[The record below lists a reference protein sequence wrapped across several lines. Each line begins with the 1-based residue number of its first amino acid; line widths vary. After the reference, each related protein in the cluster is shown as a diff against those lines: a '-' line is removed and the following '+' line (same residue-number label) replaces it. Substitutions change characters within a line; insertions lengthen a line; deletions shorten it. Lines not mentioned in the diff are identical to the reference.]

1 MIQRLLNYLA
11 NWNIALRKNSSI
23 LFQVTGLFLLS
34 LIITVFLVSSEN
46 FLLRQQSLATL
57 SSEIFDNQNILFR
70 KIRDNVF
77 ERMEYYAFDADPG
90 KPSIWRL
97 RGRRSP
103 VEAIQSSVPR
113 RIEIAIGPQY
123 RRLVENGTLHNMAI
137 ISLSGE
143 IIFDFAPAIGQSFMQ
158 PGLAQQL
165 SASSFKRATE
175 RGFIQSGPNIQQ
187 FIVFPIYANAT
198 PLAYV
203 YYGRDF
209 QSLATAFEQDSDS
222 LIITAAKDIV
232 SDAQSASLD
241 NLNRLLDLREPGF
254 AELNGKTHAIAPF
267 SLDVAGSEFTTI
279 YFAKNIDVAV
289 TEGEAFF
296 YQALIL
302 SAAFLALSGLVLFF
316 LLRSRLRPLGDAI
329 EVLDDLAKG
338 NLEAQIEK
346 KRDDEIGKI
355 ADALNVFKARIHAFN
370 TLQRDAREKKISQ
383 QAEILS
389 QTQALAQLLPES
401 RRQSMDGTIVELE
414 TEIEKSKASKAQY
427 GFAVDEDDVSG
438 LFAKSFSSLSRELS
452 AQYDELDNLV
462 KERTQEL
469 EIARDKANA
478 ASDTKSKFLANMSH
492 ELRTPL
498 NAIIGYSEMIT
509 EEAEDEGYDWLIEDA
524 KKIKDS
530 ATHQLQL
537 INDILDHSKIEAGK
551 LELYVS
557 DYDLVEA
564 LAFIKNVSQPL
575 ADKNNNQLHFEFDEQ
590 LGTMHSDETRLRQ
603 TLLNLLSNA
612 CKFTKEGDVWFIV
625 KNQTVDDQEW
635 VSFAV
640 KDSGIGMTA
649 DQVAGIFEEFTQAE
663 SGTAAKFGGTGLGL
677 SITKKLVEMMG
688 GTIEVRS
695 EPGVGSTFEML
706 LPRVLPAD

>member
-1 MIQRLLNYLA
+1 
-11 NWNIALRKNSSI
+11 
-23 LFQVTGLFLLS
+23 
-34 LIITVFLVSSEN
+34 
-46 FLLRQQSLATL
+46 
-57 SSEIFDNQNILFR
+57 
-70 KIRDNVF
+70 
-77 ERMEYYAFDADPG
+77 MEYYAFDADPG

-103 VEAIQSSVPR
+103 VEAIKSAVPR
-113 RIEIAIGPQY
+113 RIEIAIEPQY
-123 RRLVENGTLHNMAI
+123 QRLVENGTLHNMTI
-137 ISLSGE
+137 ISLTGE
-143 IIFDFAPAIGQSFMQ
+143 IIFDFSASAEESFMQ
-158 PGLAQQL
+158 PELAKQL
-165 SASSFKRATE
+165 SISSFKKATE
-175 RGFIQSGPNIQQ
+175 RGFIESGASIQQ
-187 FIVFPIYANAT
+187 FIIFPIYANAT

-209 QSLATAFEQDSDS
+209 RSLATAFEQDSDS
-222 LIITAAKDIV
+222 LIIAASKQSNPSAQGEEG
-232 SDAQSASLD
+232 SDLASLL
-241 NLNRLLDLREPGF
+241 NLNEPGF
-254 AELNGKTHAIAPF
+254 AKLKGKTHAVAPL
-267 SLDVAGSEFTTI
+267 SLDVGNGQSTTI
-279 YFAKNIDVAV
+279 YFAKNIDAAV

-302 SAAFLALSGLVLFF
+302 SAAFLALSGLVLFL

-355 ADALNVFKARIHAFN
+355 ADALKVFKARINAFN
-370 TLQRDAREKKISQ
+370 DLQRNARDKKISQ

-401 RRQSMDGTIVELE
+401 RRQSMDGTIIELE
-414 TEIEKSKASKAQY
+414 TEIEKSKTSKAQY
-427 GFAVDEDDVSG
+427 GFAVEEDDVSG

-498 NAIIGYSEMIT
+498 NAIIGYSEMIS
-509 EEAEDEGYDWLIEDA
+509 EEAEEEGHDWLIEDA

-557 DYDLVEA
+557 DYDLEEA

-575 ADKNNNQLHFEFDEQ
+575 ATKNSNQLHYDFDES
-590 LGTMHSDETRLRQ
+590 LGVMHSDETRLRQ

-612 CKFTKEGDVWFIV
+612 CKFTKEGDVWFTV
-625 KNQTVDDQEW
+625 KSRTVNDQEW

-640 KDSGIGMTA
+640 KDSGIGMTE
-649 DQVAGIFEEFTQAE
+649 DQVASIFEEFTQAE

-677 SITKKLVEMMG
+677 SITKKLIEMMG
-688 GTIEVRS
+688 GTIQVHS
-695 EPGVGSTFEML
+695 QPGAGSTFEML
-706 LPRVLPAD
+706 LPRVLDAG

>member
-1 MIQRLLNYLA
+1 
-11 NWNIALRKNSSI
+11 
-23 LFQVTGLFLLS
+23 
-34 LIITVFLVSSEN
+34 
-46 FLLRQQSLATL
+46 
-57 SSEIFDNQNILFR
+57 
-70 KIRDNVF
+70 
-77 ERMEYYAFDADPG
+77 
-90 KPSIWRL
+90 
-97 RGRRSP
+97 
-103 VEAIQSSVPR
+103 
-113 RIEIAIGPQY
+113 
-123 RRLVENGTLHNMAI
+123 
-137 ISLSGE
+137 
-143 IIFDFAPAIGQSFMQ
+143 MQ
-158 PGLAQQL
+158 PELAKQL
-165 SASSFKRATE
+165 SISSFKNATE
-175 RGFIQSGPNIQQ
+175 RGFIASGASIQQ
-187 FIVFPIYANAT
+187 FIIFPIYANAT

-222 LIITAAKDIV
+222 LIIAA
-232 SDAQSASLD
+232 SEESNPSAQGQEGSGLASLL
-241 NLNRLLDLREPGF
+241 NLNEPGF
-254 AELNGKTHAIAPF
+254 AKLNRQNPRRRSFLSGCWQRTVHDDLLCK
-267 SLDVAGSEFTTI
+267 
-279 YFAKNIDVAV
+279 KNIDAAV

-302 SAAFLALSGLVLFF
+302 SAAFLALSGLVLFL

-355 ADALNVFKARIHAFN
+355 ADALKVFKARINAFN
-370 TLQRDAREKKISQ
+370 DLQRNARDKKISQ

-401 RRQSMDGTIVELE
+401 RRQSMDGTIIELE
-414 TEIEKSKASKAQY
+414 TEIEKSKTSKAQY
-427 GFAVDEDDVSG
+427 GFAVEEDDVSG

-498 NAIIGYSEMIT
+498 NAIIGYSEMIS
-509 EEAEDEGYDWLIEDA
+509 EEAEEEGHDWLIEDA

-557 DYDLVEA
+557 DYDLEEA

-575 ADKNNNQLHFEFDEQ
+575 ATKNSNLC
-590 LGTMHSDETRLRQ
+590 TT
-603 TLLNLLSNA
+603 TL
-612 CKFTKEGDVWFIV
+612 TKV
-625 KNQTVDDQEW
+625 
-635 VSFAV
+635 
-640 KDSGIGMTA
+640 
-649 DQVAGIFEEFTQAE
+649 
-663 SGTAAKFGGTGLGL
+663 
-677 SITKKLVEMMG
+677 
-688 GTIEVRS
+688 
-695 EPGVGSTFEML
+695 
-706 LPRVLPAD
+706 

>member
-1 MIQRLLNYLA
+1 
-11 NWNIALRKNSSI
+11 
-23 LFQVTGLFLLS
+23 
-34 LIITVFLVSSEN
+34 
-46 FLLRQQSLATL
+46 
-57 SSEIFDNQNILFR
+57 
-70 KIRDNVF
+70 
-77 ERMEYYAFDADPG
+77 MEYYAFDADPG

-103 VEAIQSSVPR
+103 VEAIKSAVPR
-113 RIEIAIGPQY
+113 RIEIAIEPQY
-123 RRLVENGTLHNMAI
+123 QRLVENGTLHNMTI
-137 ISLSGE
+137 ISLTGE
-143 IIFDFAPAIGQSFMQ
+143 IIFDFSASAEESFMQ
-158 PGLAQQL
+158 PELAKQL
-165 SASSFKRATE
+165 SISSFKNATE
-175 RGFIQSGPNIQQ
+175 RGFIESGASIQQ
-187 FIVFPIYANAT
+187 FIIFPIYANAT

-209 QSLATAFEQDSDS
+209 RSLATAFEQDSDS
-222 LIITAAKDIV
+222 LIIAASKQSNPSAQGQEG
-232 SDAQSASLD
+232 SDLASLL
-241 NLNRLLDLREPGF
+241 NLNEPGF
-254 AELNGKTHAIAPF
+254 AKLKGKTHAVAPF
-267 SLDVAGSEFTTI
+267 SLDVGNGQSTTI
-279 YFAKNIDVAV
+279 YFAKNIDAAV

-302 SAAFLALSGLVLFF
+302 SAAFLALSGLVLFL

-355 ADALNVFKARIHAFN
+355 ADALKVFKARINAFN
-370 TLQRDAREKKISQ
+370 DLQRNARDKKISQ

-401 RRQSMDGTIVELE
+401 RRQSMDGTIIELE
-414 TEIEKSKASKAQY
+414 TEIEKSKTSKAQY
-427 GFAVDEDDVSG
+427 GFAVEEDDVSG

-498 NAIIGYSEMIT
+498 NAIIGYSEMIS
-509 EEAEDEGYDWLIEDA
+509 EEAEEEGHDWLIEDA

-557 DYDLVEA
+557 DYDLEEA

-575 ADKNNNQLHFEFDEQ
+575 ATKNSNQLHYDFDES
-590 LGTMHSDETRLRQ
+590 LGVMHSDETRLRQ

-612 CKFTKEGDVWFIV
+612 CKFTKEGDVWFTV
-625 KNQTVDDQEW
+625 KSRTVNDQEW

-640 KDSGIGMTA
+640 KDSGIGMTE
-649 DQVAGIFEEFTQAE
+649 DQVASIFEEFTQAE

-677 SITKKLVEMMG
+677 SITKKLIEMMG
-688 GTIEVRS
+688 GTIQVHS
-695 EPGVGSTFEML
+695 QPGAGSTFEML
-706 LPRVLPAD
+706 LPRVLDAG

>member
-1 MIQRLLNYLA
+1 M
-11 NWNIALRKNSSI
+11 
-23 LFQVTGLFLLS
+23 
-34 LIITVFLVSSEN
+34 
-46 FLLRQQSLATL
+46 
-57 SSEIFDNQNILFR
+57 
-70 KIRDNVF
+70 
-77 ERMEYYAFDADPG
+77 
-90 KPSIWRL
+90 
-97 RGRRSP
+97 
-103 VEAIQSSVPR
+103 
-113 RIEIAIGPQY
+113 
-123 RRLVENGTLHNMAI
+123 
-137 ISLSGE
+137 
-143 IIFDFAPAIGQSFMQ
+143 
-158 PGLAQQL
+158 
-165 SASSFKRATE
+165 
-175 RGFIQSGPNIQQ
+175 
-187 FIVFPIYANAT
+187 
-198 PLAYV
+198 
-203 YYGRDF
+203 
-209 QSLATAFEQDSDS
+209 
-222 LIITAAKDIV
+222 
-232 SDAQSASLD
+232 
-241 NLNRLLDLREPGF
+241 
-254 AELNGKTHAIAPF
+254 
-267 SLDVAGSEFTTI
+267 
-279 YFAKNIDVAV
+279 AV

-414 TEIEKSKASKAQY
+414 TEIEKSKASKTNMALLSTKMMS
-427 GFAVDEDDVSG
+427 AVY
-438 LFAKSFSSLSRELS
+438 LQSLSRLCRESFQRSTMSSITWLKNALRS
-452 AQYDELDNLV
+452 
-462 KERTQEL
+462 L

-564 LAFIKNVSQPL
+564 LAFINVSQPL

-590 LGTMHSDETRLRQ
+590 LGAMHSDETRLRQ

-663 SGTAAKFGGTGLGL
+663 AARPQNSVALDW
-677 SITKKLVEMMG
+677 
-688 GTIEVRS
+688 
-695 EPGVGSTFEML
+695 
-706 LPRVLPAD
+706 A

>member
-1 MIQRLLNYLA
+1 
-11 NWNIALRKNSSI
+11 
-23 LFQVTGLFLLS
+23 
-34 LIITVFLVSSEN
+34 
-46 FLLRQQSLATL
+46 
-57 SSEIFDNQNILFR
+57 
-70 KIRDNVF
+70 
-77 ERMEYYAFDADPG
+77 MEYYAFDADPG

-103 VEAIQSSVPR
+103 VEAIKSAVPR
-113 RIEIAIGPQY
+113 RIEIAIEPQY
-123 RRLVENGTLHNMAI
+123 QRLVENGTLHNMTI
-137 ISLSGE
+137 ISLTGE
-143 IIFDFAPAIGQSFMQ
+143 IIFDFSASAEESFMQ
-158 PGLAQQL
+158 PELAEQL
-165 SASSFKRATE
+165 SISFFKKATE
-175 RGFIQSGPNIQQ
+175 RGFIESGSSIQQ
-187 FIVFPIYANAT
+187 FIIFPIYANAT

-209 QSLATAFEQDSDS
+209 RSLATAFEQDSDS
-222 LIITAAKDIV
+222 LIIAASKQSNSSAQGEAD
-232 SDAQSASLD
+232 SDLASLL
-241 NLNRLLDLREPGF
+241 NLNEPGF
-254 AELNGKTHAIAPF
+254 AKLKGKTHAVAPF
-267 SLDVAGSEFTTI
+267 SLDVGRGQSTTI
-279 YFAKNIDVAV
+279 YFAKNIDAAV

-302 SAAFLALSGLVLFF
+302 SAAFLALSGLVLFL

-355 ADALNVFKARIHAFN
+355 ADALKVFKARINAFN
-370 TLQRDAREKKISQ
+370 DLQRNARDKKISQ

-401 RRQSMDGTIVELE
+401 RRQSMDGTIIELE
-414 TEIEKSKASKAQY
+414 TEIEKSKTSKAQY
-427 GFAVDEDDVSG
+427 GFAVEEDDVSG
-438 LFAKSFSSLSRELS
+438 LFARSFSSLSRELS

-498 NAIIGYSEMIT
+498 NAIIGYSEMIS
-509 EEAEDEGYDWLIEDA
+509 EEAEEEGHDWLIEDA

-557 DYDLVEA
+557 DYDLEEA

-575 ADKNNNQLHFEFDEQ
+575 ATKNSNQLHYDFDES
-590 LGTMHSDETRLRQ
+590 LGVMHSDETRLRQ

-612 CKFTKEGDVWFIV
+612 CKFTKEGDVWFTV
-625 KNQTVDDQEW
+625 KSRTVNDQEW

-640 KDSGIGMTA
+640 KDSGIGMTE
-649 DQVAGIFEEFTQAE
+649 DQVASIFEEFTQAE

-677 SITKKLVEMMG
+677 SITKKLIEMMG
-688 GTIEVRS
+688 GTIQVHS
-695 EPGVGSTFEML
+695 QPGAGSTFEML
-706 LPRVLPAD
+706 LPRVLDAG

>member
-1 MIQRLLNYLA
+1 
-11 NWNIALRKNSSI
+11 
-23 LFQVTGLFLLS
+23 
-34 LIITVFLVSSEN
+34 
-46 FLLRQQSLATL
+46 
-57 SSEIFDNQNILFR
+57 
-70 KIRDNVF
+70 
-77 ERMEYYAFDADPG
+77 MEYYAFDADPG

-103 VEAIQSSVPR
+103 VEAIKSAVPR
-113 RIEIAIGPQY
+113 RIEIAIEPQY
-123 RRLVENGTLHNMAI
+123 QRLVENGTLHNMTI
-137 ISLSGE
+137 ISLTGE
-143 IIFDFAPAIGQSFMQ
+143 IIFDFSASAEESFMQ
-158 PGLAQQL
+158 PELAKQL
-165 SASSFKRATE
+165 SISSFKKATE
-175 RGFIQSGPNIQQ
+175 RGFIESGASIQQ
-187 FIVFPIYANAT
+187 FIIFPIYANAT

-222 LIITAAKDIV
+222 LIIAASKQSNPSAQGQEG
-232 SDAQSASLD
+232 SDLASLL
-241 NLNRLLDLREPGF
+241 NLNEPGF
-254 AELNGKTHAIAPF
+254 AKLKGKTHAVAPF
-267 SLDVAGSEFTTI
+267 SLNVGNGQSTTI
-279 YFAKNIDVAV
+279 YFAKNIDAAV

-302 SAAFLALSGLVLFF
+302 SAAFLALSGLVLFL

-355 ADALNVFKARIHAFN
+355 ADALKVFKARINAFN
-370 TLQRDAREKKISQ
+370 DLQRNARDKKISQ

-401 RRQSMDGTIVELE
+401 RRQSMDGTIIELE
-414 TEIEKSKASKAQY
+414 TEIEKSKTSKAQY
-427 GFAVDEDDVSG
+427 GFAVEEDDVSG

-498 NAIIGYSEMIT
+498 NAIIGYSEMIS
-509 EEAEDEGYDWLIEDA
+509 EEAEEEGHDWLIEDA

-557 DYDLVEA
+557 DYDLEEA

-575 ADKNNNQLHFEFDEQ
+575 ATKNSNQLHYDFDES
-590 LGTMHSDETRLRQ
+590 LGVMHSDETRLRQ

-612 CKFTKEGDVWFIV
+612 CKFTKEGDVWFTV
-625 KNQTVDDQEW
+625 KSRTVNDQEW

-640 KDSGIGMTA
+640 KDSGIGMTE
-649 DQVAGIFEEFTQAE
+649 DQVASIFEEFTQAE

-677 SITKKLVEMMG
+677 SITKKLIEMMG
-688 GTIEVRS
+688 GTIQVHS
-695 EPGVGSTFEML
+695 QPGAGSTFEML
-706 LPRVLPAD
+706 LPRVLDAG

>member
-1 MIQRLLNYLA
+1 
-11 NWNIALRKNSSI
+11 
-23 LFQVTGLFLLS
+23 
-34 LIITVFLVSSEN
+34 
-46 FLLRQQSLATL
+46 LRQQSLATL
-57 SSEIFDNQNILFR
+57 SIEIFDNQNILFR

-103 VEAIQSSVPR
+103 VEAIKSAVPR
-113 RIEIAIGPQY
+113 RIEIAIEPQY
-123 RRLVENGTLHNMAI
+123 QRLVENGTLHNMTI
-137 ISLSGE
+137 ISLTGE
-143 IIFDFAPAIGQSFMQ
+143 IIFDFSASAEASFMQ
-158 PGLAQQL
+158 PELAKQL
-165 SASSFKRATE
+165 STSSFKKATE
-175 RGFIQSGPNIQQ
+175 RGFIESGSSIQQ
-187 FIVFPIYANAT
+187 FIIFPIYANAT

-222 LIITAAKDIV
+222 LIIAASKQSNPSAQGEEG
-232 SDAQSASLD
+232 SDLASLL
-241 NLNRLLDLREPGF
+241 NLNEPGF
-254 AELNGKTHAIAPF
+254 AKLKGKTHAVAPF
-267 SLDVAGSEFTTI
+267 SLDIGNGQSTTI
-279 YFAKNIDVAV
+279 YFAKNIDTAV

-302 SAAFLALSGLVLFF
+302 SAAFLALSGLVLFL

-355 ADALNVFKARIHAFN
+355 ADALKVFKARINAFN
-370 TLQRDAREKKISQ
+370 DLQRNARDKKISQ

-401 RRQSMDGTIVELE
+401 RRQSMDGTIIELE
-414 TEIEKSKASKAQY
+414 TEIEKSKTSKALY
-427 GFAVDEDDVSG
+427 GFAVEEDDVSG

-498 NAIIGYSEMIT
+498 NAIIGYSEMIS
-509 EEAEDEGYDWLIEDA
+509 EEAEEEGHDWLIEDA

-557 DYDLVEA
+557 DYDLEEA

-575 ADKNNNQLHFEFDEQ
+575 ATKNSNQLHYDFDES
-590 LGTMHSDETRLRQ
+590 LGVMHSDETRLRQ

-612 CKFTKEGDVWFIV
+612 CKFTKEGDVWFTV
-625 KNQTVDDQEW
+625 KSRTVNDQEW

-640 KDSGIGMTA
+640 KDSGIGMTE
-649 DQVAGIFEEFTQAE
+649 DQVASIFEEFTQAE

-677 SITKKLVEMMG
+677 SITKKLIEMMG
-688 GTIEVRS
+688 GTIQVHS
-695 EPGVGSTFEML
+695 QPGAGSTFEML
-706 LPRVLPAD
+706 LPRVLDAG

>member
-1 MIQRLLNYLA
+1 
-11 NWNIALRKNSSI
+11 
-23 LFQVTGLFLLS
+23 
-34 LIITVFLVSSEN
+34 
-46 FLLRQQSLATL
+46 
-57 SSEIFDNQNILFR
+57 
-70 KIRDNVF
+70 
-77 ERMEYYAFDADPG
+77 MEYYAFDADPG

-103 VEAIQSSVPR
+103 VEAIKSAVPR
-113 RIEIAIGPQY
+113 RIEIAIEPQY
-123 RRLVENGTLHNMAI
+123 QRLVENGTLHNMTI
-137 ISLSGE
+137 ISLTGE
-143 IIFDFAPAIGQSFMQ
+143 IIFDFSASAEASFMQ
-158 PGLAQQL
+158 PELAKQL
-165 SASSFKRATE
+165 STSSFKKATE
-175 RGFIQSGPNIQQ
+175 RGFIESGSSIQQ
-187 FIVFPIYANAT
+187 FIIFPIYANAT

-222 LIITAAKDIV
+222 LIIAASKQSNPSAQGEEG
-232 SDAQSASLD
+232 SDLASLL
-241 NLNRLLDLREPGF
+241 NLNEPGF
-254 AELNGKTHAIAPF
+254 AKLKGKTHAVAPF
-267 SLDVAGSEFTTI
+267 SLDIGNGQSTTI
-279 YFAKNIDVAV
+279 YFAKNIDTAV

-302 SAAFLALSGLVLFF
+302 SAAFLALSGLVLFL

-355 ADALNVFKARIHAFN
+355 ADALKVFKARINAFN
-370 TLQRDAREKKISQ
+370 DLQRNARDKKISQ

-401 RRQSMDGTIVELE
+401 RRQSMDGTIIELE
-414 TEIEKSKASKAQY
+414 TEIEKSKTSKALY
-427 GFAVDEDDVSG
+427 GFAVEEDDVSG

-498 NAIIGYSEMIT
+498 NAIIGYSEMIS
-509 EEAEDEGYDWLIEDA
+509 EEAEEEGHDWLIEDA

-557 DYDLVEA
+557 DYDLEEA

-575 ADKNNNQLHFEFDEQ
+575 ATKNSNQLHYDFDES
-590 LGTMHSDETRLRQ
+590 LGVMHSDETRLRQ

-612 CKFTKEGDVWFIV
+612 CKFTKEGDVWFTV
-625 KNQTVDDQEW
+625 KSRTVNDQEW

-640 KDSGIGMTA
+640 KDSGIGMTE
-649 DQVAGIFEEFTQAE
+649 DQVASIFEEFTQAE

-677 SITKKLVEMMG
+677 SITKKLIEMMG
-688 GTIEVRS
+688 GTIQVHS
-695 EPGVGSTFEML
+695 QPGAGSTFEML
-706 LPRVLPAD
+706 LPRVLDAG

>member
-1 MIQRLLNYLA
+1 
-11 NWNIALRKNSSI
+11 
-23 LFQVTGLFLLS
+23 
-34 LIITVFLVSSEN
+34 
-46 FLLRQQSLATL
+46 
-57 SSEIFDNQNILFR
+57 
-70 KIRDNVF
+70 
-77 ERMEYYAFDADPG
+77 MEYYAFDADPG

-103 VEAIQSSVPR
+103 VEAIKSAVPR
-113 RIEIAIGPQY
+113 RIEIAIEPQY
-123 RRLVENGTLHNMAI
+123 QRLVENGTLHNMTI
-137 ISLSGE
+137 ISLTGE
-143 IIFDFAPAIGQSFMQ
+143 IIFDFSASPEESFMQ
-158 PGLAQQL
+158 PELAKQL
-165 SASSFKRATE
+165 STSSFKKATE
-175 RGFIQSGPNIQQ
+175 RGFIESGSSIQQ
-187 FIVFPIYANAT
+187 FIIFPIYANAT

-222 LIITAAKDIV
+222 LIIAA
-232 SDAQSASLD
+232 SEESNPSAQGQEGSGLASMV
-241 NLNRLLDLREPGF
+241 NLNEPGF
-254 AELNGKTHAIAPF
+254 AKLKGKTHAVAPF
-267 SLDVAGSEFTTI
+267 SLDVGSGQSTTI
-279 YFAKNIDVAV
+279 YFAKNIDAAV

-302 SAAFLALSGLVLFF
+302 SAAFLALSGLVLFL

-355 ADALNVFKARIHAFN
+355 ADALKVFKARINAFN
-370 TLQRDAREKKISQ
+370 DLQRNARDKKISQ

-401 RRQSMDGTIVELE
+401 RRQSMDGTIIELE
-414 TEIEKSKASKAQY
+414 TEIEKSKTSKAQY
-427 GFAVDEDDVSG
+427 GFAVEEDDVSG

-498 NAIIGYSEMIT
+498 NAIIGYSEMIS
-509 EEAEDEGYDWLIEDA
+509 EEAEEEGHDWLIEDA

-557 DYDLVEA
+557 DYDLEEA

-575 ADKNNNQLHFEFDEQ
+575 ATKNSNQLHYDFDES
-590 LGTMHSDETRLRQ
+590 LGVMHSDETRLRQ

-612 CKFTKEGDVWFIV
+612 CKFTKEGDVWFTV
-625 KNQTVDDQEW
+625 KSRTVNDQEW

-640 KDSGIGMTA
+640 KDSGIGMTE
-649 DQVAGIFEEFTQAE
+649 DQVASIFEEFTQAE

-677 SITKKLVEMMG
+677 SITKKLIEMMG
-688 GTIEVRS
+688 GTIQVHS
-695 EPGVGSTFEML
+695 QPGAGSTFEML
-706 LPRVLPAD
+706 LPRVLDAG

>member
-1 MIQRLLNYLA
+1 
-11 NWNIALRKNSSI
+11 
-23 LFQVTGLFLLS
+23 
-34 LIITVFLVSSEN
+34 
-46 FLLRQQSLATL
+46 
-57 SSEIFDNQNILFR
+57 
-70 KIRDNVF
+70 
-77 ERMEYYAFDADPG
+77 MEYYAFDADPG

-103 VEAIQSSVPR
+103 VEAIKSAVPR
-113 RIEIAIGPQY
+113 RIEIAIEPQY
-123 RRLVENGTLHNMAI
+123 QRLVENGTLHNMTI
-137 ISLSGE
+137 ISLTGE
-143 IIFDFAPAIGQSFMQ
+143 IIFDFSASAEESFMQ
-158 PGLAQQL
+158 PELAKQL
-165 SASSFKRATE
+165 SMSSFKKATE
-175 RGFIQSGPNIQQ
+175 RGFIESGASIQQ
-187 FIVFPIYANAT
+187 FIIFPIYANAT

-209 QSLATAFEQDSDS
+209 RSLATAFEQDSDS
-222 LIITAAKDIV
+222 LIIAASKQSNPSAQGEEG
-232 SDAQSASLD
+232 SDLASLL
-241 NLNRLLDLREPGF
+241 NLNEPGF
-254 AELNGKTHAIAPF
+254 AKLKGKTHAVAPF
-267 SLDVAGSEFTTI
+267 SLDVGNGQSTTI
-279 YFAKNIDVAV
+279 YFAKNIDAAV

-302 SAAFLALSGLVLFF
+302 SAAFLALSGLVLFL

-355 ADALNVFKARIHAFN
+355 ADALKVFKARINAFN
-370 TLQRDAREKKISQ
+370 DLQRNARDKKISQ

-401 RRQSMDGTIVELE
+401 RRQSMDGTIIELE
-414 TEIEKSKASKAQY
+414 TEIEKSKTSKAQY
-427 GFAVDEDDVSG
+427 GFAVEEDDVSG

-498 NAIIGYSEMIT
+498 NAIIGYSEMIS
-509 EEAEDEGYDWLIEDA
+509 EEAEEEGHDWLIEDA

-557 DYDLVEA
+557 DYDLEEA

-575 ADKNNNQLHFEFDEQ
+575 ATKNSNQLHYDFDES
-590 LGTMHSDETRLRQ
+590 LGVMHSDETRLRQ

-612 CKFTKEGDVWFIV
+612 CKFTKEGDVWFTV
-625 KNQTVDDQEW
+625 KSRTVNEQEW

-640 KDSGIGMTA
+640 KDSGIGMTE
-649 DQVAGIFEEFTQAE
+649 DQVASIFEEFTQAE

-677 SITKKLVEMMG
+677 SITKKLIEMMG
-688 GTIEVRS
+688 GTIQVHS
-695 EPGVGSTFEML
+695 QPGAGSTFEML
-706 LPRVLPAD
+706 LPRVLDAG